1 VATITTRCFLRIAGV
16 TFALFVSPICVSRAE
31 ARHAEPLSENAPPS
45 LRILDRSLMDVVAR
59 GLARS
64 ATLRA
69 LEAHLQQSR
78 AIVYISRTFLPPGV
92 AGRTRITG
100 MGGNWRYFSVELDC
114 RQSRIDLVALLG
126 HELEHVT
133 EMVDAG
139 SVIDGPS
146 MLAFYRRIGD
156 ERSHSQTAV
165 RAFETAGAVAVGQ
178 RVYNEVFSQGW

>member
-1 VATITTRCFLRIAGV
+1 VATITTRCLLRVTGV
-16 TFALFVSPICVSRAE
+16 TFGLLVSLIGVSRVE
-31 ARHAEPLSENAPPS
+31 ARHAEPPSENAPPP
-45 LRILDRSLMDVVAR
+45 LRTVDRSLMDVVAQ

-69 LEAHLQQSR
+69 LQAHLRQSR

-100 MGGNWRYFSVELDC
+100 MGDGWRYFSVELDC
-114 RQSRIDLVALLG
+114 RQSRIDLVAMLG
-126 HELEHVT
+126 HELEHVS

-156 ERSHSQTAV
+156 ERSHFQAAV
-165 RAFETAGAVAVGQ
+165 PAFETAGAIAVGQ